1 MKDIMKIVKPFKD
14 SRLLIKGVYETVR
27 NETKEQRSGFFGILL
42 GILGAR
48 LLENVLRAKEL

>member
-1 MKDIMKIVKPFKD
+1 MKDIMKIVKSFKD

-27 NETKEQRSGFFGILL
+27 NETKCILL

>member
-42 GILGAR
+42 GI
-48 LLENVLRAKEL
+48 